1 MLIAIVVFCVLLEAV
16 FTALEVALGATSRS
30 RLRALTETTADSLPA
45 QIALAR
51 RAGRTLLIL
60 EDASRTTLLF
70 ITVTSLSLW
79 TAASLLTW
87 QALADNWPD
96 WALPCALVLVLFVA
110 EVLPV
115 LIAAASAEA
124 IALRGAPLLKFA
136 GILLSPLLLIIGGA
150 GRGLAQI
157 FGAGKQAAPQVTKDE
172 LRSALAAAEEE
183 GAIESGERAL
193 LEGAM
198 DFRAK
203 VVREVMTP
211 RMDMIGVRGDASLR
225 EVLKVA
231 IEQGHS
237 RLPVYEETLDQ
248 IIGVASTKDLIPFL
262 RASAKQF
269 DSSRASAKESNSP
282 HDNSRE
288 TKLARDVVRPAF
300 YVPENKR
307 IAATLDDLRQQRS
320 LMAIVVDDGGATAG
334 LVTLEDLLEEIVG
347 DIQDETDQEEP
358 PLVVLDDGGLR
369 CMGSTSVRDCE
380 KFWEKSFRQS
390 AALKDETGADADDSV
405 SLAAL
410 ALHLFDGVPKAGD
423 RVAAGVLEDAGNTVL
438 EMEVLAMNGPRI
450 AEVKIQVRD
459 LKVPLGT
466 EVPS

>member
-1 MLIAIVVFCVLLEAV
+1 MLIGLIVFCVLLEAV

-30 RLRALTETTADSLPA
+30 RLRALTEVEATATPK
-45 QIALAR
+45 QVALAG

-60 EDASRTTLLF
+60 EDAPRTTLLF
-70 ITVTSLSLW
+70 IAVTSLSLW

-87 QALADNWPD
+87 LSLMDHWPD
-96 WALPCALVLVLFVA
+96 WALPASLVGVLFVA

-115 LIAAASAEA
+115 LIAAASPEA
-124 IALRGAPLLKFA
+124 IALRGAPLLKFTS
-136 GILLSPLLLIIGGA
+136 LVLTPLLWIIGGV
-150 GRGLAQI
+150 GRGLAQLL
-157 FGAGKQAAPQVTKDE
+157 GAGKEANPQVTKDE
-172 LRSALAAAEEE
+172 LRNALAAAEEE
-183 GAIESGERAL
+183 GAIESSERAF

-211 RMDMIGVRGDASLR
+211 RMDIKGVKSDATLR
-225 EVLKVA
+225 EVLEIA

-237 RLPVYEETLDQ
+237 RLPVYEGTLDKV
-248 IIGVASTKDLIPFL
+248 IGIASTKDLIPFL
-262 RASAKQF
+262 RQGVIHSQ
-269 DSSRASAKESNSP
+269 
-282 HDNSRE
+282 
-288 TKLARDVVRPAF
+288 LARDIVRPAF

-358 PLVVLDDGGLR
+358 PLVVLDEGALR
-369 CMGSTSVRDCE
+369 CSGSTSVRDCE
-380 KFWEKSFRQS
+380 KFWEKSFRQN
-390 AALKDETGADADDSV
+390 ATLKDEDGEDADDSL

-410 ALHLFDGVPKAGD
+410 ALHLFDSVPSAGD
-423 RVAAGVLEDAGNTVL
+423 RIEVGVLENADSSASASSNSASSNKSSSANTPLVQL
-438 EMEVLAMNGPRI
+438 EMEILEMSGPRI
-450 AEVKIQVRD
+450 ENVIIRVQD
-459 LKVPLGT
+459 GKV
-466 EVPS
+466 SS